1 MSSHEVLLLTTLLV
15 HLVVAMVWWSG
26 GSLLSLS
33 RRAASHWLAG
43 VMAHGLGIALF
54 LLAGSRAE
62 LLTLAGSL
70 GTFGFLAIRRGLQW
84 FLRQRMPDGLHV
96 VTVLVLVTLPMV
108 GAIWPAA
115 GAYTNAGS
123 SAIVVLLAVLT
134 ARDSAQGIT
143 REFGAGARWAV
154 GGPLLLAA
162 LLFTGRI
169 VGALSGV
176 LTGHPGG
183 ARLTDPGSPAEVA
196 LTFAFLLVQITLNF
210 GLAYLV
216 VVRLV
221 SKLRHLSQH
230 DGLTGLLNR
239 RAIETLI
246 EREAQRL
253 QRFGEP
259 YAVLLADVDHFKR
272 INDRLGHAGGD
283 AVLCAVAQVLMQQAR
298 EVDRVAR
305 YGGEEFCVLLPHTG
319 EEGALHAA
327 ERLRDALRNQPVR
340 WGEEAVDVRLS
351 IGVAA
356 AGGHESVAQLLRR
369 ADQALYAAK
378 SAGRDTVIVAPAP
391 RSSARDED
399 AAFAG

>member
-1 MSSHEVLLLTTLLV
+1 MSSHEVLLLTTLLIHV
-15 HLVVAMVWWSG
+15 VVAMVWWSG

-43 VMAHGLGIALF
+43 VMAHGLGVALF
-54 LLAGSRAE
+54 LVAGQRAE

-70 GTFGFLAIRRGLQW
+70 GAFGFLAVRRGLQW
-84 FLRQRMPDGLHV
+84 FLRQRLPDRLHAA
-96 VTVLVLVTLPMV
+96 TLGVLASLPV
-108 GAIWPAA
+108 IASVWPAS
-115 GAYTNAGS
+115 GPYTNAAS
-123 SAIVVLLAVLT
+123 SGIVAVLALLT
-134 ARDSAQGIT
+134 ARDCAEGIT
-143 REFGAGARWAV
+143 REFGTGARWAV
-154 GGPLLLAA
+154 GAPLLLAA
-162 LLFTGRI
+162 VLFTGRI
-169 VGALSGV
+169 VGSLSGV
-176 LTGHPGG
+176 LTGQPGG
-183 ARLTDPGSPAEVA
+183 ARLTSPGSAAEVG
-196 LTFAFLLVQITLNF
+196 LTFAFLVVQITLNF

-216 VVRLV
+216 VIRLV

-239 RAIETLI
+239 RAIEMLI

-283 AVLCAVAQVLMQQAR
+283 AVLCAMAQVLMQQAR

-319 EEGALHAA
+319 EDGALHAA
-327 ERLRDALRNQPVR
+327 HRLREALRTHPAR
-340 WGEEAVDVRLS
+340 WGEDIIDVRLS

-356 AGGHESVAQLLRR
+356 AQEGESVSDLLRR
-369 ADQALYAAK
+369 ADKALYAAK
-378 SAGRDTVIVAPAP
+378 SAGRDTVVVAPSRQP
-391 RSSARDED
+391 SRDED
-399 AAFAG
+399 PALAS

>member
-1 MSSHEVLLLTTLLV
+1 MSSHEVLLLTTLLIHV
-15 HLVVAMVWWSG
+15 VVAMVWWSG

-43 VMAHGLGIALF
+43 VMAHGLGIVLF
-54 LLAGSRAE
+54 LLAGRRAE

-70 GTFGFLAIRRGLQW
+70 GAFGFLVIRRGLQW
-84 FLRQRMPDGLHV
+84 FLRQRQPDRLHAAIV
-96 VTVLVLVTLPMV
+96 VVLIALPIV
-108 GAIWPAA
+108 GAVWPAA

-123 SAIVVLLAVLT
+123 SGIVVVLAVLT
-134 ARDSAQGIT
+134 ARDCAEGIT
-143 REFGAGARWAV
+143 REFGTGARWAV
-154 GGPLLLAA
+154 AAPLLLAA
-162 LLFTGRI
+162 LLFAARI
-169 VGALSGV
+169 AGALSGA
-176 LTGHPGG
+176 LTGQPGG
-183 ARLTDPGSPAEVA
+183 ARLTSPGSAGEVG

-221 SKLRHLSQH
+221 ARLRHLSQH

-305 YGGEEFCVLLPHTG
+305 YGGEEFCVLLPHTQ
-319 EEGALHAA
+319 EDGALHAA
-327 ERLRDALRNQPVR
+327 QRLRDALRSQPVR
-340 WGEEAVDVRLS
+340 WGEETIDVRLS

-356 AGGHESVAQLLRR
+356 AHGGESVSDLLRR

-378 SAGRDTVIVAPAP
+378 SAGRDTVIVAAAP
-391 RSSARDED
+391 RPARDED
-399 AAFAG
+399 PALAS

>member
-1 MSSHEVLLLTTLLV
+1 MSSHDVLLLTTLLI

-54 LLAGSRAE
+54 LLAGQRAE

-70 GTFGFLAIRRGLQW
+70 GAFGFLAIRRGLQW
-84 FLRQRMPDGLHV
+84 FLRHRLPDRLHAAIA
-96 VTVLVLVTLPMV
+96 LVLVALPV
-108 GAIWPAA
+108 IGAVWPAA

-123 SAIVVLLAVLT
+123 SAIVVVLAVLT
-134 ARDSAQGIT
+134 ARDCAEGIT

-154 GGPLLLAA
+154 GAPLLLAA
-162 LLFTGRI
+162 VLFTGRI

-176 LTGHPGG
+176 LTGQPGG
-183 ARLTDPGSPAEVA
+183 ARLTAPGSAGEVG
-196 LTFAFLLVQITLNF
+196 LTFAFLVVQITLNF

-216 VVRLV
+216 VIRLV
-221 SKLRHLSQH
+221 AKLRHLSQH

-239 RAIETLI
+239 RAVETLI

-305 YGGEEFCVLLPHTG
+305 YGGEEFCVLLPHTA

-327 ERLRDALRNQPVR
+327 QRLRDALRAQPVR
-340 WGEEAVDVRLS
+340 WGEETLDVRVS

-356 AGGHESVAQLLRR
+356 AQDGESVADLLRR

-378 SAGRDTVIVAPAP
+378 SAGRDTVIVAPARQP
-391 RSSARDED
+391 TRDED
-399 AAFAG
+399 PALAS